1 MSDCDYKDHLSA
13 LVDGDLAPEVE
24 RRVRDHLQQSDGCG
38 CSREVEDL
46 RGLVA
51 TLGRLPDGP
60 VEPGGWERLEAH
72 LPRRWSRP
80 MGLAWAALVILGA
93 VVVAWTFLPEGPDG
107 RDATTLP
114 GAEVVHADLASLE
127 FTPEFTNEQLV
138 RYGSE
143 IASVDSLIQLAGT
156 LPPGSSEVEKD
167 LERLASLRE
176 DLLTEMILEAQAR
189 QVAAWE

>member
-1 MSDCDYKDHLSA
+1 MSDCDTKDHLSA

-51 TLGRLPDGP
+51 ALGRLPDGP
-60 VEPGGWERLEAH
+60 VEPGGWKRLEAH

-80 MGLAWAALVILGA
+80 LGLAWAALVILGA
-93 VVVAWTFLPEGPDG
+93 VVVAWTFLPRGPDG
-107 RDATTLP
+107 RDATRLP

-127 FTPEFTNEQLV
+127 FTDEQLV

-143 IASVDSLIQLAGT
+143 IASVDSLIQLARK